1 MTRHDDSRTD
11 RPDRVVIV
19 DAENPLREIHD
30 EFVWR
35 DDHERAVSEAHSGGY
50 AAGYAAGQG
59 ERPQPALTVR
69 LVRRRSPAS
78 WIRLILLLA
87 LGLFLLLML
96 PVVLF

>member
-35 DDHERAVSEAHSGGY
+35 DDHERAVSEAHAARY
-50 AAGYAAGQG
+50 AAGYAAAQ
-59 ERPQPALTVR
+59 EQRPQPELAVR
-69 LVRRRSPAS
+69 LVRRRSTAS
-78 WIRLILLLA
+78 WIRLILLVA
-87 LGLFLLLML
+87 LGLFVLLML